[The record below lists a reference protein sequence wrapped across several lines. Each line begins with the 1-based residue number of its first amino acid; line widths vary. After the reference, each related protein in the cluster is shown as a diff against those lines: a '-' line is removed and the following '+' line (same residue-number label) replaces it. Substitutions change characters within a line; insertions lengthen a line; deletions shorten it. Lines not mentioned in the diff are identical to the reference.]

1 MLRLFYMGFGNM
13 ALVLIAILIIQR
25 RAFSALD
32 AAYWVVVA
40 ALLAARYVDIAR
52 FAGRTTDGEPAMMW
66 HFRRYALRLL
76 LIAAAL
82 WAGVHGFARLV

>member
-1 MLRLFYMGFGNM
+1 MGFGNL
-13 ALVLIAILIIQR
+13 ALTLTAILIIQR
-25 RAFSALD
+25 RSFSAMD

-40 ALLAARYVDIAR
+40 ALLAARYVDITR
-52 FAGRTTDGEPAMMW
+52 FAGRTLEGEPAMMM